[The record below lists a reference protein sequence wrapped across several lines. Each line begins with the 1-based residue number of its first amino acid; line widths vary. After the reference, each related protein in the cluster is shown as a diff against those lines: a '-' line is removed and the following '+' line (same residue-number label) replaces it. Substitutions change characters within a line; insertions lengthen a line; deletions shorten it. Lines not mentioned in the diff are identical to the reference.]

1 MAEQIIQPSVRAVA
15 VPLTRAQRWRTFWQG
30 LIFVAGF
37 ATFVVGVFGFVG
49 TLLGDVFY
57 DLREGVRVVGG
68 IALIVFG
75 LFTLRIINLPF
86 LYSDTRR
93 DLGTIGNGAGAARSY
108 LTGMA
113 FAAGWTPCIGPFLG
127 AILTLSVTSELGTR
141 ITLLVAYTL
150 GLGVPFLL
158 VAALADRMV
167 PALRRAQKHMRA
179 VEIIS
184 GILLIAV
191 GLALLFGQISQLS
204 ASLAGLPFELESQV
218 LGGATLSVPVA
229 AAAGV
234 LSFLSPCVLPLVPAY
249 IGFISGV
256 AVNDATR
263 QQRV

>member
-1 MAEQIIQPSVRAVA
+1 MAEQITQPSARAIA
-15 VPLTRAQRWRTFWQG
+15 APLTRAQRWRTFWQG
-30 LIFVAGF
+30 LIFVSGF

-57 DLREGVRVVGG
+57 DLRDGVRVVGG
-68 IALIVFG
+68 MALIVFG
-75 LFTLRIINLPF
+75 LFTLRVVNLPF
-86 LYSDTRR
+86 LYRDTRR
-93 DLGTIGNGAGAARSY
+93 DLGAIGRSAGAVRSY

-127 AILTLSVTSELGTR
+127 AILTLSVTSELGAR
-141 ITLLVAYTL
+141 ITLLFAYAL
-150 GLGVPFLL
+150 GLGIPFLL
-158 VAALADRMV
+158 VAALADQLV

-191 GLALLFGQISQLS
+191 GLALLFGQIAQLS

-218 LGGATLSVPVA
+218 LGGAALSVPVA

-249 IGFISGV
+249 LGFISGV
-256 AVNDATR
+256 AVNNAT
-263 QQRV
+263 QQRA

>member
-1 MAEQIIQPSVRAVA
+1 MAEQITQPSARAIA
-15 VPLTRAQRWRTFWQG
+15 APLTCAQRWRTFWQG
-30 LIFVAGF
+30 LIFVSGF

-57 DLREGVRVVGG
+57 DLRDGVRVVGG
-68 IALIVFG
+68 MALIVFG
-75 LFTLRIINLPF
+75 LFTLRVVNLPF
-86 LYSDTRR
+86 LYRDTRR
-93 DLGTIGNGAGAARSY
+93 DLGAIGRSAGAVRSY

-127 AILTLSVTSELGTR
+127 AILTLSVTSELGAR
-141 ITLLVAYTL
+141 ITLLFAYAL
-150 GLGVPFLL
+150 GLGIPFLL
-158 VAALADRMV
+158 VAALADQLV

-179 VEIIS
+179 VEITS

-191 GLALLFGQISQLS
+191 GLALLLGQIAQLS

-218 LGGATLSVPVA
+218 LGGAALSVPVA

-249 IGFISGV
+249 LGFISGV
-256 AVNDATR
+256 AVNNAT
-263 QQRV
+263 QQRA